1 MKKFLIGSFLV
12 LMATLTYSQVK
23 NDIEADKEAIIEM
36 IKQWDENA
44 MAGNMT
50 ANAEQYAE
58 DAVRIGYGIV
68 LVGKKEILKT
78 FKKYDKHLRLTKNEN
93 VIEEIN
99 ITGDLAV
106 AMGAF
111 SGSTTSLVS
120 GEAVEE
126 KGTWVDVYQRQPDG
140 SWKSV
145 CTVFSE
151 LKE

>member
-1 MKKFLIGSFLV
+1 MKKLLIGSFLV

-36 IKQWDENA
+36 NKQWDENA

-78 FKKYDKHLRLTKNEN
+78 FKKYDKHLKLTKNEN

-120 GEAVEE
+120 GEAVDE

-140 SWKSV
+140 SWKSL

>member
-1 MKKFLIGSFLV
+1 MKKLLIGSFLV

-36 IKQWDENA
+36 NKQWDENA

-120 GEAVEE
+120 GEAVDE

-140 SWKSV
+140 SWKSL

>member
-36 IKQWDENA
+36 NKQWDENA

-120 GEAVEE
+120 GEAVDE

-140 SWKSV
+140 SWKSL